1 MKMAKDKIHPCSKC
15 GEKEKLFVC
24 TANKHSW
31 VVCGK
36 CGTDSALAENKKD
49 AVFLWNNGIL
59 AKEVL

>member
-1 MKMAKDKIHPCSKC
+1 MAKDKIHPCSKC

-49 AVFLWNNGIL
+49 AVFL
-59 AKEVL
+59 